1 MPLLE
6 CRRSKYSAAFP
17 RGRTH
22 MKSFQGPRSRGNLAF
37 LRQAW
42 PKEIRRLTNKRS
54 ERNVVRRETGVFTCV
69 AGLCPTKT
77 YGDAPPV
84 LLLVSIYTKGPRTT
98 RRECY
103 QHVWGGVGSEAYHQ
117 TRGREGVRM
126 RPWFSTTTASIFSG
140 FFAGERYGQGG
151 ILRRHIGVY

>member
-1 MPLLE
+1 
-6 CRRSKYSAAFP
+6 
-17 RGRTH
+17 
-22 MKSFQGPRSRGNLAF
+22 MKSCQGPRSRGNLAF

-42 PKEIRRLTNKRS
+42 PKEIRRLTNKQS
-54 ERNVVRRETGVFTCV
+54 ERNVVRRKTGVFTCI

-84 LLLVSIYTKGPRTT
+84 LLLVSTYTNGPRTT
-98 RRECY
+98 RRSATSMS
-103 QHVWGGVGSEAYHQ
+103 GGVWVAKHTTKRG
-117 TRGREGVRM
+117 GREGVRM

>member
-22 MKSFQGPRSRGNLAF
+22 IKSFQGPMSRGNLAF

-42 PKEIRRLTNKRS
+42 PKASQRLTNKGS
-54 ERNVVRRETGVFTCV
+54 GQNVVQRETGVFMCV

-84 LLLVSIYTKGPRTT
+84 LLLVSIYTKGPRTMC
-98 RRECY
+98 RECC
-103 QHVWGGVGSEAYHQ
+103 QHVWGGVRSEVYHQ
-117 TRGREGVRM
+117 MRGDGRCTHETVV
-126 RPWFSTTTASIFSG
+126 FNNHALLQSSSG
-140 FFAGERYGQGG
+140 FLLLKGTVKAVF
-151 ILRRHIGVY
+151 

>member
-42 PKEIRRLTNKRS
+42 PKEIRTLTNKQS

-84 LLLVSIYTKGPRTT
+84 LLLVSIYTKCPRTT

-117 TRGREGVRM
+117 TRGEGRCAHETVVFNNHCFDLQRVFC
-126 RPWFSTTTASIFSG
+126 W
-140 FFAGERYGQGG
+140 
-151 ILRRHIGVY
+151 